1 MRWGKRRRGVSL
13 NNTRTYHDTVMGAA
27 GRGDIEAMK
36 NIKRLHG
43 VESFPLDVYKA
54 ALLSCRYEL
63 VDWLVKNG
71 VDFWPLLN
79 QKLIYSTSNFVHPYP
94 LLNPRI
100 VMGLRYLARRE
111 TKYYFVMVSQRDSK
125 LRRLPEEVVRYL
137 LDWV

>member
-1 MRWGKRRRGVSL
+1 
-13 NNTRTYHDTVMGAA
+13 MGAA

-63 VDWLVKNG
+63 VDWLVRNG

-79 QKLIYSTSNFVHPYP
+79 QKLIYSTSNFVYPYP

-100 VMGLRYLARRE
+100 VMGLRHLARRE
-111 TKYYFVMVSQRDSK
+111 TKYYFVMVSQRDPK
-125 LRRLPEEVVRYL
+125 LRRIPEEVVRYIM
-137 LDWV
+137 DWV